1 VDFLDLRKNMVES
14 QIRTCKVSDKHII
27 QSFLKIPR
35 ELFAPP
41 LKRDSC
47 YMDREI
53 KIARNRYLMEPMVFA
68 RLVQA
73 SKLSRKDSVLDIACG
88 TGYSTA
94 VLALLANDVIGLER
108 RSDLVEIAEKNLSD
122 LSIDNAITVKGS
134 LRKGYQA
141 QAPYDVIFVEGSVDF
156 VPKDLLDQ
164 LNIGGRLLTIT
175 NSNFKN
181 FGQAVLY
188 LRTKTSVSKRLLFEA
203 NIARLPSFEKKN
215 TFKFF

>member
-1 VDFLDLRKNMVES
+1 M
-14 QIRTCKVSDKHII
+14 
-27 QSFLKIPR
+27 
-35 ELFAPP
+35 
-41 LKRDSC
+41 
-47 YMDREI
+47 
-53 KIARNRYLMEPMVFA
+53 
-68 RLVQA
+68 
-73 SKLSRKDSVLDIACG
+73 
-88 TGYSTA
+88 
-94 VLALLANDVIGLER
+94 
-108 RSDLVEIAEKNLSD
+108 
-122 LSIDNAITVKGS
+122 
-134 LRKGYQA
+134 
-141 QAPYDVIFVEGSVDF
+141 IFVEGSVDF